1 MPANAGFFTSNFK
14 EREIMKRVIILL
26 SVLILASLNLYSQ
39 FGSDD
44 SWAKQSITV
53 FGDYSIF
60 LGDNGATYNGALGIG
75 AYYDYRPKK
84 EYSFSGLVEYQS
96 WGDVR
101 NGNKEYPNM
110 NYIDNTKLE
119 VIAKGYFEAPQGF
132 DAYFGLGVSY
142 NLVTYITDIPTAGLN
157 NSFQR
162 YKSLDNSLGIDGIV
176 GVRTGIYENIKADM
190 MVRLGWLGISNSSAI
205 AGFSVGI
212 TYELDFKK
220 VEY

>member
-1 MPANAGFFTSNFK
+1 
-14 EREIMKRVIILL
+14 MKKIILILIVLFL
-26 SVLILASLNLYSQ
+26 SNPYLYSQ
-39 FGSDD
+39 FGNDD
-44 SWAKQSITV
+44 SWAKQSVTL

-75 AYYDYRPKK
+75 AYYDYRPQK
-84 EYSFSGLVEYQS
+84 EYSFSGLVEYQR

-101 NGNKEYPNM
+101 NGNKNYPNM

-142 NLVTYITDIPTAGLN
+142 NLVNYINDIPTGLN

-162 YKSLDNSLGIDGIV
+162 YKSPDNSLGIDGIV
-176 GVRTGIYENIKADM
+176 GVRTGIYENIKADI
-190 MVRLGWLGISNSSAI
+190 MVRLGWLGMTKSSVI

-212 TYELDFKK
+212 TYELDFEKI
-220 VEY
+220 EY